1 MRIRLPQ
8 AGWRRILGAAL
19 VLTALLVP
27 ARAQAAAGFV
37 ADLSHHL
44 IAITTAFSGTEVLL
58 FGALE
63 RPGSDVVVIVRG
75 PLGTQT
81 VRRRSRTA
89 FMWIGK
95 SDLRFRN
102 VPEFYAV
109 AASRPLAEI
118 APAEQLLRQQIGVA
132 SLAFEPVGG
141 AGLSADEIAEFRAA
155 LIRNK
160 RRAGLYYDRVA
171 RISFLGDKLF
181 RTTLEFPGNVP
192 PGNYQVQ
199 VLELRDGVVQSAQ
212 TSGLVISKI
221 GLEAEIY
228 DLAHKDAPI
237 YALASLLVAIAAGW
251 TASAMFRK

>member
-1 MRIRLPQ
+1 MG
-8 AGWRRILGAAL
+8 AGWRGILTVAL
-19 VLTALLVP
+19 VAGALAVP
-27 ARAQAAAGFV
+27 ARPQAAGGFV

-63 RPGSDVVVIVRG
+63 NPQSDVVVIVRG
-75 PLGTQT
+75 PLREQT
-81 VRRRSRTA
+81 VRRRSRLA
-89 FMWIGK
+89 LMWIGK
-95 SDLRFRN
+95 TDLRFRN

-109 AASRPLAEI
+109 AASRPLDQI
-118 APAEQLLRQQIGVA
+118 APEAELARQQIGA
-132 SLAFEPVGG
+132 RNLLLEPVGA
-141 AGLSADEIAEFRAA
+141 AGMSREQIAEFRTA

-181 RTTLEFPGNVP
+181 RTTLQFPGNVP

-199 VLELRDGVVQSAQ
+199 VLELRDGIVQSAQ

-237 YALASLLVAIAAGW
+237 YALASILIAVGAGW
-251 TASAMFRK
+251 TASAVFRKR

>member
-1 MRIRLPQ
+1 MQSP
-8 AGWRRILGAAL
+8 WRRLLG
-19 VLTALLVP
+19 TALLLAALAVP
-27 ARAQAAAGFV
+27 ARPQAASGFV

-63 RPGSDVVVIVRG
+63 NPSSDVVVIVRG
-75 PLGTQT
+75 PLREQT
-81 VRRRSRTA
+81 VRRRSRLA

-95 SDLRFRN
+95 ADLRFRN
-102 VPEFYAV
+102 VPDFYAV
-109 AASRPLAEI
+109 AASRPLDEI
-118 APAEQLLRQQIGVA
+118 ASEGELARQQIGARNLV
-132 SLAFEPVGG
+132 LEPIGA
-141 AGLSADEIAEFRAA
+141 AGLAREEIDEFRAA

-171 RISFLGDKLF
+171 KISFLGGKLF

-199 VLELRDGVVQSAQ
+199 VLELRDGIVQSAQ

-237 YALASLLVAIAAGW
+237 YAMASILLAVAAGW
-251 TASAMFRK
+251 TASAAFRKR